1 MKQTKSSSHD
11 LDQLRSQVASEQPET
26 QPLLACLWMA
36 IAFIVGTFVFEMAA
50 AGAEPKADRFEE
62 FPAQLRLALRWI
74 RTKPMS
80 VSRPRR
86 WSHSTASERN
96 TKLMPLINDII
107 KTETIC
113 LANRESPVELV
124 SHDVSPEDEAGA
136 DTIITAIPSATGFR
150 NDSAADLD
158 RPVVTSRGQATRG
171 DDASNDQYSAGS
183 AAQQAGEFEPVYVRS
198 APTEESDTPS
208 ISHPVVVAD
217 TNSPTKASGRQPE
230 SDQAGTG
237 QNAITSDPQQATVP
251 SPTADAYAAPV
262 SIGTIDVPVRASARS
277 SATAAEAKIVPAQ
290 PISLLLVP
298 TTPGNETTVPSEG
311 IDNDDAELLDA
322 TFADDETTAG
332 AAQVEFAP
340 AAVAPAAVAPA
351 AVAEPATTAV
361 AAVTASQPSAAP
373 PQQPSAA
380 AAPLAAAQASQPIRQ
395 PEERIAAKWP
405 FAQPAAANQPGVSL
419 NVDNADVRTV
429 FEMLA
434 RGYGMNILVAPDVK
448 GSVTANVDGLTPD
461 QTLQGVMKMCNL
473 RTGRRQR
480 HLRLSRR

>member
-1 MKQTKSSSHD
+1 MKQPKSSSHD

-62 FPAQLRLALRWI
+62 FPAQLRLGAALDQNE
-74 RTKPMS
+74 TD
-80 VSRPRR
+80 VSLATSPLESLYRI
-86 WSHSTASERN
+86 ERN

-124 SHDVSPEDEAGA
+124 SHDVSPEDHAGA
-136 DTIITAIPSATGFR
+136 DTITTAMPNAAGFGD
-150 NDSAADLD
+150 DSIADLD
-158 RPVVTSRGQATRG
+158 RPIAKSGGQATRG
-171 DDASNDQYSAGS
+171 DDASTDQHNAAS
-183 AAQQAGEFEPVYVRS
+183 AAQQAGKFEPVYVRS
-198 APTEESDTPS
+198 APTDESDTPS
-208 ISHPVVVAD
+208 ISHPRVVAD
-217 TNSPTKASGRQPE
+217 MNAPTEVSGRQPE

-237 QNAITSDPQQATVP
+237 QTRITSDPQQASVP

-262 SIGTIDVPVRASARS
+262 SIGTIDVPVRASAQS
-277 SATAAEAKIVPAQ
+277 GATAAEAKIVPAQ
-290 PISLLLVP
+290 PISLLVP

-311 IDNDDAELLDA
+311 IDNDEADLLDA
-322 TFADDETTAG
+322 TLADDETTAG
-332 AAQVEFAP
+332 AAQVEFT
-340 AAVAPAAVAPA
+340 PA

-361 AAVTASQPSAAP
+361 AAVTASPPSAAP
-373 PQQPSAA
+373 AQQPSAA
-380 AAPLAAAQASQPIRQ
+380 AAPLAAAHASQPIRQ

-461 QTLQGVMKMCNL
+461 QTLQGVLKMCNL